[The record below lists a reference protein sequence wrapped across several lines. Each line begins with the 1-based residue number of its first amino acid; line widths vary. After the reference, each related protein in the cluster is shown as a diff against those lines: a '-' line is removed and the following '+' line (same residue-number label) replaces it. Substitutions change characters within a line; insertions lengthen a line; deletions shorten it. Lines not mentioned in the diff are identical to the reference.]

1 MTAIK
6 ICGITRHEDADEAVA
21 LEVDALGFVLWEGS
35 PRFAGFDRAAAIVRR
50 LPPFVT
56 AVAVLV
62 SPTELDLQRAIDS
75 GCPVVQVHGAADET
89 LIRRGPWRLV
99 RAVTLGSAPA
109 GIQPMPEDDVA
120 VLLDAHDPVQ
130 YGGTGRPIDWTRAA
144 DVAARRR
151 VILAGGLTPSN
162 VGHAIRT
169 VRPYGVDVAS
179 GVERQPGVKDR
190 DAMRAFVAAVR
201 RAV

>member
-1 MTAIK
+1 
-6 ICGITRHEDADEAVA
+6 
-21 LEVDALGFVLWEGS
+21 
-35 PRFAGFDRAAAIVRR
+35 
-50 LPPFVT
+50 
-56 AVAVLV
+56 
-62 SPTELDLQRAIDS
+62 
-75 GCPVVQVHGAADET
+75 
-89 LIRRGPWRLV
+89 
-99 RAVTLGSAPA
+99 
-109 GIQPMPEDDVA
+109 
-120 VLLDAHDPVQ
+120 
-130 YGGTGRPIDWTRAA
+130 
-144 DVAARRR
+144 